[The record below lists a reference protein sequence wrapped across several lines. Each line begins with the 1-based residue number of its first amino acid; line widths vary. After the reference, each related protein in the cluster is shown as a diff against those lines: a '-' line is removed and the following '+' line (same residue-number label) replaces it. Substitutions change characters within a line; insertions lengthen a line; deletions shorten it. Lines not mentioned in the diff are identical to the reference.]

1 MERIRQFGFDGARS
15 RRHFVTRQH
24 PIGSLAN
31 IGPSANRRDP
41 PLQRIDVP
49 GHVVEFADAR
59 RDIIGAEIALRKV
72 LPQSRDETGVNIGA
86 ALTEVRQG
94 TGFPEPAHHACAPD
108 IGSNRFVR
116 QALERGQVDGFR
128 GKAQCRITRRCL
140 QIRDQRRKRI
150 EARFRLAPVEVGER
164 REPMFLDRIDFFFG
178 KFGRRAVLVRPGER
192 AESPVTLVTAS
203 PPGDL
208 GHFRGKKPAHPDPV
222 EF

>member
-41 PLQRIDVP
+41 PLQGIDVP

-94 TGFPEPAHHACAPD
+94 TGFPEPAHNACAPD

-116 QALERGQVDGFR
+116 QALERG
-128 GKAQCRITRRCL
+128 
-140 QIRDQRRKRI
+140 
-150 EARFRLAPVEVGER
+150 
-164 REPMFLDRIDFFFG
+164 
-178 KFGRRAVLVRPGER
+178 
-192 AESPVTLVTAS
+192 
-203 PPGDL
+203 
-208 GHFRGKKPAHPDPV
+208 
-222 EF
+222 